1 MNTPLFNINDL
12 TLLLLIAQGTLL
24 ALILGLVRDNPNQGN
39 GLLAA
44 LLLAFAAQAL
54 DTLIYWSVP
63 IRQIVAGLGVWPFFV
78 LKWAPLAQGPL
89 LYWYV
94 RTRLTGQP
102 NAKAKLWHFVP
113 LAVYPLLVVG
123 IAAELGE
130 ARWQAGVAN
139 FGDWFA
145 SCLFVLLLWGQKI
158 SALTYGV
165 LSWLYLRRHGK
176 ALEQAYS
183 NPASAQP
190 LWLTMVVAGFTGIW
204 LWHLFGGFAEL
215 MQWSAL
221 THLMGVT
228 INYLSFAFVTAL
240 VFYSLL
246 KSQIV
251 APVYDEPEPPQDT
264 GPSELDMA
272 EAERLQRILVDRE
285 LYLNPELTVEEL
297 ARVTHLGERQ
307 VSTLINQCLN
317 KNFFELVNDARLTKA
332 KELLVTET
340 WPIQRVLEESGFNS
354 KATFNRIF
362 KRYVDVTPTE
372 YRKRHSAS
380 S

>member
-1 MNTPLFNINDL
+1 MDTLLFNINDL
-12 TLLLLIAQGTLL
+12 TLLLVIAQGTLL
-24 ALILGLVRDNPNQGN
+24 ALILWLVRDKPGQGN

-54 DTLIYWSVP
+54 DTLMYWSVP

-78 LKWAPLAQGPL
+78 LKWAPLVQGPL

-102 NAKAKLWHFVP
+102 NAKAKLWHFAP
-113 LAVYPLLVVG
+113 LALYPLVIVG

-130 ARWQAGVAN
+130 ARWQSGVGR

-145 SCLFVLLLWGQKI
+145 SSLFVLLLWAQKI

-165 LSWLYLRRHGK
+165 ISWLYLQRHGK

-190 LWLTMVVAGFTGIW
+190 QWLNMVVIGFAGIW
-204 LWHLFGGFAEL
+204 LWHLFGGVAEL
-215 MQWSAL
+215 LQWLAL
-221 THLMGVT
+221 SHIMGVT

-246 KSQIV
+246 KSQVV
-251 APVYDEPEPPQDT
+251 APVYEEPAAEEAS

-272 EAERLQRILVDRE
+272 EAQRLQRLLRE
-285 LYLNPELTVEEL
+285 KGLYLNPELTVEEL
-297 ARVTHLGERQ
+297 ARTAHLSERQ
-307 VSTLINQCLN
+307 VSSLINQCLN
-317 KNFFELVNDARLTKA
+317 KNFFELVNDARLEKA
-332 KELLVTET
+332 KELLASED

-362 KRYVDVTPTE
+362 KRYVDITPTE
-372 YRKRHSAS
+372 YRKRHSAV
-380 S
+380 

>member
-1 MNTPLFNINDL
+1 MDTLLFNINDL
-12 TLLLLIAQGTLL
+12 TLLLVIAQGTLL
-24 ALILGLVRDNPNQGN
+24 ALILWLVRDKPGQGN

-44 LLLAFAAQAL
+44 LLLAFAAQSL

-63 IRQIVAGLGVWPFFV
+63 IRQIVADLGVWPFFV
-78 LKWAPLAQGPL
+78 LKWAPLVQGPL

-102 NAKAKLWHFVP
+102 NTKAKLWHFAP
-113 LAVYPLLVVG
+113 LVLYPLVIMG

-130 ARWQAGVAN
+130 ARWQSGVDR

-145 SCLFVLLLWGQKI
+145 SSLFVMLLWAQKI
-158 SALTYGV
+158 SALSYGV
-165 LSWLYLRRHGK
+165 ISWLYLQRHSK

-190 LWLTMVVAGFTGIW
+190 LWLNMVVIGFAGIW
-204 LWHLFGGFAEL
+204 LWHLFGGVAEL
-215 MQWSAL
+215 LHWLAL
-221 THLMGVT
+221 SHIMGVT

-246 KSQIV
+246 KSQVV
-251 APVYDEPEPPQDT
+251 APVYEEPAVEEES

-272 EAERLQRILVDRE
+272 EAERLQRLLREKE

-297 ARVTHLGERQ
+297 ARTAHLSERQ

-317 KNFFELVNDARLTKA
+317 KNFFELVNDARLEKA
-332 KELLVTET
+332 KELLASET

-362 KRYVDVTPTE
+362 KRYVDITPTE
-372 YRKRHSAS
+372 YRKHHSTV
-380 S
+380 